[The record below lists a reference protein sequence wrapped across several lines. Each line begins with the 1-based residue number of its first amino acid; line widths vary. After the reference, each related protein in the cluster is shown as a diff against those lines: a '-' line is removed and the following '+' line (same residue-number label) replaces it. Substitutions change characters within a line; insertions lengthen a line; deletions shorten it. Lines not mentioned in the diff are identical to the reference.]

1 MVVFRKVQVGPTK
14 VSLSLRVSPSLD
26 VSPRVT
32 SVHYMPKH
40 LWRMAMIT
48 ALDYFLQG
56 KPLPACDLLL
66 FMLKLQISIYHT
78 EFLTTCSNRMLRMNA
93 ASLGHK
99 QVKDK
104 DMLLP
109 CFKDTLIFMEYEPA
123 GLKFYEPI
131 RSTGWV
137 QTSSDWKQVGQ

>member
-1 MVVFRKVQVGPTK
+1 M
-14 VSLSLRVSPSLD
+14 D
-26 VSPRVT
+26 
-32 SVHYMPKH
+32 
-40 LWRMAMIT
+40 
-48 ALDYFLQG
+48 
-56 KPLPACDLLL
+56 
-66 FMLKLQISIYHT
+66 
-78 EFLTTCSNRMLRMNA
+78 A

-137 QTSSDWKQVGQ
+137 QTSSDFENKSASKTACETKSQ